1 MDGLDRKETVE
12 AEKGWQKMADTQ
24 ELDESMIIGE
34 GEDIDGGGDGAAI
47 TAETALAGAAPKK
60 PRAKRA
66 SVKSMEGRVVA
77 IEQRVEFIAQEL
89 AQLTRMT
96 EQLAHLSGKIAKL
109 EESLEARS
117 SNGGGAVHDGA
128 GVADQVR
135 QLDERLQKLAY
146 VLAQQ
151 NWNRP

>member
-1 MDGLDRKETVE
+1 
-12 AEKGWQKMADTQ
+12 MADTQ

-34 GEDIDGGGDGAAI
+34 GEDLNGGSDGGMM
-47 TAETALAGAAPKK
+47 ETETAGAAPDAAASRK

-66 SVKSMEGRVVA
+66 SVKSMEGRVAA
-77 IEQRVEFIAQEL
+77 IEQRAEAFAHEL
-89 AQLTRMT
+89 AQLTELS

-117 SNGGGAVHDGA
+117 SNGAGTAHDGA
-128 GVADQVR
+128 GIADQVR
-135 QLDERLQKLAY
+135 QMDERLQKLAY

>member
-1 MDGLDRKETVE
+1 
-12 AEKGWQKMADTQ
+12 MADTQ

-34 GEDIDGGGDGAAI
+34 GEDLNGGSDGAMM
-47 TAETALAGAAPKK
+47 ETETAGAATDAAASRK

-66 SVKSMEGRVVA
+66 SVKSMEGRVAA
-77 IEQRVEFIAQEL
+77 IEQRAEVFAHEL
-89 AQLTRMT
+89 AQLTGLT

-117 SNGGGAVHDGA
+117 SNGGGTAHDGA
-128 GVADQVR
+128 GIADQVR
-135 QLDERLQKLAY
+135 QMDERLQKLAY

>member
-1 MDGLDRKETVE
+1 
-12 AEKGWQKMADTQ
+12 MADTQ
-24 ELDESMIIGE
+24 ELDESMIVSE
-34 GEDIDGGGDGAAI
+34 GEDQNGDGDGAMME
-47 TAETALAGAAPKK
+47 TETAPEAGAAPKK

-66 SVKSMEGRVVA
+66 SVKSVEGRVAA
-77 IEQRVEFIAQEL
+77 IEQRVEAFAQEL

-117 SNGGGAVHDGA
+117 SNGDGTAHDGA
-128 GVADQVR
+128 GIADQVR
-135 QLDERLQKLAY
+135 QLDERMQKLAY

-151 NWNRP
+151 NWNRA

>member
-1 MDGLDRKETVE
+1 
-12 AEKGWQKMADTQ
+12 MADTQ
-24 ELDESMIIGE
+24 ELDESMIVGE
-34 GEDIDGGGDGAAI
+34 GEDLNGDGDGAMME
-47 TAETALAGAAPKK
+47 TETAPQAGATPRK

-66 SVKSMEGRVVA
+66 SVKSMEGRVAA
-77 IEQRVEFIAQEL
+77 IEQRVEALVQEL

-117 SNGGGAVHDGA
+117 SNGGGTAHDGA

-151 NWNRP
+151 NWNRA

>member
-1 MDGLDRKETVE
+1 
-12 AEKGWQKMADTQ
+12 MADTQ

-34 GEDIDGGGDGAAI
+34 GEDLNGGSDGAMM
-47 TAETALAGAAPKK
+47 ETETAGAAPDAAASRK

-66 SVKSMEGRVVA
+66 SVKSMEGRVAA
-77 IEQRVEFIAQEL
+77 IEQRAEAFAHEL
-89 AQLTRMT
+89 AQLTGVT

-117 SNGGGAVHDGA
+117 SNGAGTAHDGA
-128 GVADQVR
+128 GIADQVR
-135 QLDERLQKLAY
+135 QMDERLQKLAY

>member
-1 MDGLDRKETVE
+1 
-12 AEKGWQKMADTQ
+12 MADTQ
-24 ELDESMIIGE
+24 ELDESMIVGE
-34 GEDIDGGGDGAAI
+34 GEDLNGDGDGAMME
-47 TAETALAGAAPKK
+47 TETAPQAGAAPRK

-66 SVKSMEGRVVA
+66 SVKSMEGRVAA
-77 IEQRVEFIAQEL
+77 IEQRVEALAQEL

-117 SNGGGAVHDGA
+117 SNGGGTAHDGA
-128 GVADQVR
+128 GIADQVR

-151 NWNRP
+151 NWNRA

>member
-1 MDGLDRKETVE
+1 
-12 AEKGWQKMADTQ
+12 MADTQ
-24 ELDESMIIGE
+24 ELHESMVVSE
-34 GEDIDGGGDGAAI
+34 GEDRNGDGAMME
-47 TAETALAGAAPKK
+47 TETASEADAAASKK

-66 SVKSMEGRVVA
+66 SVKSVEGRVAA
-77 IEQRVEFIAQEL
+77 IEQRVEAVAQEL

-109 EESLEARS
+109 EESLETRS
-117 SNGGGAVHDGA
+117 SNGTSHDGA
-128 GVADQVR
+128 VIAEQVR

-151 NWNRP
+151 NWNRV

>member
-1 MDGLDRKETVE
+1 
-12 AEKGWQKMADTQ
+12 MADTQ
-24 ELDESMIIGE
+24 ELDESMIVSE
-34 GEDIDGGGDGAAI
+34 SEDQNGSGDGAMM
-47 TAETALAGAAPKK
+47 ETETGPEAGAAPKK

-66 SVKSMEGRVVA
+66 SVKSVESRVAA
-77 IEQRVEFIAQEL
+77 IEQRVEAFGQEL

-96 EQLAHLSGKIAKL
+96 EQLAHLSGKIARL

-117 SNGGGAVHDGA
+117 SNGGSSHDGA
-128 GVADQVR
+128 VIADQVR

-151 NWNRP
+151 NWNRA

>member
-1 MDGLDRKETVE
+1 
-12 AEKGWQKMADTQ
+12 MADTQ
-24 ELDESMIIGE
+24 ELDESMIVGE
-34 GEDIDGGGDGAAI
+34 GEDLNGDGDGAMME
-47 TAETALAGAAPKK
+47 TETAPQAGATPRK

-66 SVKSMEGRVVA
+66 SVKSMEGRVAA
-77 IEQRVEFIAQEL
+77 IEQRVEALAQEL

-117 SNGGGAVHDGA
+117 SNGGGTAHDGA

-151 NWNRP
+151 NWNRA

>member
-1 MDGLDRKETVE
+1 
-12 AEKGWQKMADTQ
+12 MADTQ
-24 ELDESMIIGE
+24 ELDESMIVGE
-34 GEDIDGGGDGAAI
+34 GEDLNGGGDGAMI
-47 TAETALAGAAPKK
+47 ETETVGAAPDAPAPRK

-66 SVKSMEGRVVA
+66 SVKSMEGRLAA
-77 IEQRVEFIAQEL
+77 IEQRVEVFAQEL
-89 AQLTRMT
+89 SQLARMT

-109 EESLEARS
+109 EESAEARS
-117 SNGGGAVHDGA
+117 SNGGGTAHDGA
-128 GVADQVR
+128 AIADQVR

>member
-1 MDGLDRKETVE
+1 
-12 AEKGWQKMADTQ
+12 MADTQ

-34 GEDIDGGGDGAAI
+34 GEDLNGGSDGAMM
-47 TAETALAGAAPKK
+47 ETETAGAAPDAAASRK

-66 SVKSMEGRVVA
+66 SVKSMEGRVAA
-77 IEQRVEFIAQEL
+77 IEQRAEAFAQEL
-89 AQLTRMT
+89 AQVTRIA

-117 SNGGGAVHDGA
+117 SNGGGTAHDGA
-128 GVADQVR
+128 GIADQVR
-135 QLDERLQKLAY
+135 QMDERLQKLAY

>member
-1 MDGLDRKETVE
+1 
-12 AEKGWQKMADTQ
+12 MADTQ

-34 GEDIDGGGDGAAI
+34 GEDLNGGSDGAMME
-47 TAETALAGAAPKK
+47 TETAPQAGAAPRK

-66 SVKSMEGRVVA
+66 SVKSMEGRVAA
-77 IEQRVEFIAQEL
+77 IEQRAEAFAHEL
-89 AQLTRMT
+89 AQLTGLT

-117 SNGGGAVHDGA
+117 SNGAGTAHDGA
-128 GVADQVR
+128 GIADQVR
-135 QLDERLQKLAY
+135 QMDERLQKLAY

>member
-1 MDGLDRKETVE
+1 
-12 AEKGWQKMADTQ
+12 MADTQ
-24 ELDESMIIGE
+24 ELDESMIVGE
-34 GEDIDGGGDGAAI
+34 GEDLNGDGDGAMME
-47 TAETALAGAAPKK
+47 TETAPQAGAAPRK

-66 SVKSMEGRVVA
+66 SVKSMEGRVAA
-77 IEQRVEFIAQEL
+77 IEQRAEAFAHEL
-89 AQLTRMT
+89 AQLTGLT

-117 SNGGGAVHDGA
+117 SNGGGTAHDGA

>member
-1 MDGLDRKETVE
+1 
-12 AEKGWQKMADTQ
+12 MADTQ
-24 ELDESMIIGE
+24 ELDESMIVGE
-34 GEDIDGGGDGAAI
+34 GEDLNGDGDGAMME
-47 TAETALAGAAPKK
+47 TETAPQAGATPRK

-66 SVKSMEGRVVA
+66 SVKSMEGRVAA
-77 IEQRVEFIAQEL
+77 IEQRVEALAQEL

-117 SNGGGAVHDGA
+117 SNGGGMAHDGA

-151 NWNRP
+151 NWNRA

>member
-1 MDGLDRKETVE
+1 
-12 AEKGWQKMADTQ
+12 MADTQ

-34 GEDIDGGGDGAAI
+34 GEDLNGGSDGAMME
-47 TAETALAGAAPKK
+47 TETAPEAAAAPKK

-66 SVKSMEGRVVA
+66 SVKSMEGRVAA
-77 IEQRVEFIAQEL
+77 IEQRVEALALEL

-117 SNGGGAVHDGA
+117 SNGVGTAHDGA
-128 GVADQVR
+128 GIADQVR
-135 QLDERLQKLAY
+135 QMDERLQKLAY

>member
-1 MDGLDRKETVE
+1 
-12 AEKGWQKMADTQ
+12 MADTQ
-24 ELDESMIIGE
+24 ELDESMIVGE
-34 GEDIDGGGDGAAI
+34 GEDLNGDGDGAMME
-47 TAETALAGAAPKK
+47 TETAPQAGAAPRK

-66 SVKSMEGRVVA
+66 SVKSMEGRVAA
-77 IEQRVEFIAQEL
+77 IEQRVEALAQEL

-117 SNGGGAVHDGA
+117 NGGSTAHDGA

-151 NWNRP
+151 NWNRA

>member
-1 MDGLDRKETVE
+1 
-12 AEKGWQKMADTQ
+12 MADTQ

-34 GEDIDGGGDGAAI
+34 GEDLNGGSDGAMM
-47 TAETALAGAAPKK
+47 ETETGGAAPDAAASRK

-66 SVKSMEGRVVA
+66 SVKSMEGRVAA
-77 IEQRVEFIAQEL
+77 IEQRVEAFAHEL
-89 AQLTRMT
+89 AQLTGLT
-96 EQLAHLSGKIAKL
+96 EQLAHLSGKITKL

-117 SNGGGAVHDGA
+117 SNGGGSAHDGA
-128 GVADQVR
+128 GIADQVR
-135 QLDERLQKLAY
+135 QMDERLQKLAY

>member
-1 MDGLDRKETVE
+1 
-12 AEKGWQKMADTQ
+12 MADTQ

-34 GEDIDGGGDGAAI
+34 GEDLNGGSDGAMM
-47 TAETALAGAAPKK
+47 ETETAGAAPDAAVSRK

-66 SVKSMEGRVVA
+66 SVKSMEGRVAA
-77 IEQRVEFIAQEL
+77 IEQRMEALAQEL

-117 SNGGGAVHDGA
+117 SNGGDTAHDGA

-151 NWNRP
+151 NWNRA

>member
-1 MDGLDRKETVE
+1 
-12 AEKGWQKMADTQ
+12 MADTQ
-24 ELDESMIIGE
+24 ELDESMIVGE
-34 GEDIDGGGDGAAI
+34 GEDLNGDGDAAMME
-47 TAETALAGAAPKK
+47 TETAPQAGAAPRK

-66 SVKSMEGRVVA
+66 SVKSMEGRVAA
-77 IEQRVEFIAQEL
+77 IEQRVEALAQEL

-117 SNGGGAVHDGA
+117 SNGGGMAHDGA

-151 NWNRP
+151 NWNRA